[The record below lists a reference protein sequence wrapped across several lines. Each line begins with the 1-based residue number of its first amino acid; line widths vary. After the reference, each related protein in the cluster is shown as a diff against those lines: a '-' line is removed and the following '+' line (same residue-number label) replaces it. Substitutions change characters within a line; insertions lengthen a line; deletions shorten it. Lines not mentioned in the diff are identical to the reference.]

1 MTKHNLP
8 QHHSIRYY
16 GYDYSQE
23 GLYFVTICTQGRLC
37 LFEDIV
43 EEEMVLNDV
52 GRMIEKCWLALKN
65 RFTNIELYEY
75 CIMPNHF
82 HGIMQIIDDVG
93 MVVGVPLVGT
103 RNAENGQPQGIAPT
117 TKIKKSVG
125 DIIRTFKSITTVEYI
140 NNIKQHNWPPFNG
153 KLWQRNYYEHIIRN
167 DKSHQKI
174 TKYIFENPKYW
185 QTDDYYNQ

>member
-125 DIIRTFKSITTVEYI
+125 DIIGTFKSITTVEYI

-167 DKSHQKI
+167 DESYQKI
-174 TKYIFENPKYW
+174 TEYIFENPKYW